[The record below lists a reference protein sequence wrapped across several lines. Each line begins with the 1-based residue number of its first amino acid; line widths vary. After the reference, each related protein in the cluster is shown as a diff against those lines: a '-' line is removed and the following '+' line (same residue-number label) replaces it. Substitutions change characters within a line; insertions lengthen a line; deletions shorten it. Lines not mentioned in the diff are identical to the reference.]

1 MPAAP
6 IGDLESPKPSSFTRL
21 ARIVQLYVPP
31 TANTSASY
39 SNSPTPTTVLLCSWL
54 NGAPKHIEYY
64 ARTYMRLYP
73 ASRIILVSINTT
85 EFLFQTEARR
95 RSDVKEAVNA
105 LLAQDLDKE
114 WLLVHSLSNGGARR
128 VYNIAGAYRILTG
141 KPLPARAYIMDS
153 APGIPQ
159 FRRDI
164 YALSLPF
171 KKLNWFVWI
180 PAMAANLIIV
190 SVVFVTVNWMPKWFW
205 RELVWG
211 PTEGVND
218 VQLLDRKCVRGYIYS
233 KEDLAIDWRHVEAHA
248 AAAEENGYTV
258 VKKLVEGAE
267 HVKMFKGKGGENAYW
282 NFVEGI
288 WGMAIRKE

>member
-1 MPAAP
+1 
-6 IGDLESPKPSSFTRL
+6 
-21 ARIVQLYVPP
+21 
-31 TANTSASY
+31 
-39 SNSPTPTTVLLCSWL
+39 
-54 NGAPKHIEYY
+54 
-64 ARTYMRLYP
+64 MRLYP

-190 SVVFVTVNWMPKWFW
+190 SVCVCH
-205 RELVWG
+205 R
-211 PTEGVND
+211 
-218 VQLLDRKCVRGYIYS
+218 QLD
-233 KEDLAIDWRHVEAHA
+233 
-248 AAAEENGYTV
+248 AEV
-258 VKKLVEGAE
+258 VLERACMGTY
-267 HVKMFKGKGGENAYW
+267 GGGERC
-282 NFVEGI
+282 
-288 WGMAIRKE
+288 AIVGPQVCERLYL